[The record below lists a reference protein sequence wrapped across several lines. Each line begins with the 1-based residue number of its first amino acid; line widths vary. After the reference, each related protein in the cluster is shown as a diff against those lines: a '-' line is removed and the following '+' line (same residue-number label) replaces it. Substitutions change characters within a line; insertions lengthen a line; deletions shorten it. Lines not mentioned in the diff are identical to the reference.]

1 MILWLALSCMFALW
15 CHNASEEETSCADAA
30 GSTCLPDTRDKTWEQ
45 KKCEQKRF
53 RFNCITVARPHT
65 HTHTHTHTDS
75 STLAGWLQSHLG
87 ARGTWGTFICTW
99 IVFSRSWMTLN
110 FFCFASSNHSLFTL
124 QCFVCTTFTHRAVEA
139 VHCGVQRNATS
150 SDSQFEMTDFR
161 VHFQNSV
168 S

>member
-65 HTHTHTHTDS
+65 HTHTHTHS
-75 STLAGWLQSHLG
+75 LLYIG
-87 ARGTWGTFICTW
+87 
-99 IVFSRSWMTLN
+99 WMT
-110 FFCFASSNHSLFTL
+110 
-124 QCFVCTTFTHRAVEA
+124 
-139 VHCGVQRNATS
+139 
-150 SDSQFEMTDFR
+150 
-161 VHFQNSV
+161 SV
-168 S
+168 SSWCSGDLRNIYLYLDCFQSELDDVELLLFRLVQSQPLYFTMFCLYDIYTQSGGSSALWGST